1 MPGIAPGS
9 SEPGVPIILD
19 VEGECP
25 EWRMLHDD
33 VERAP
38 SQLLCQACMKE
49 RLSVGLERANNV
61 LASLEWVGIPLA
73 RYVL

>member
-19 VEGECP
+19 VEGERP

-38 SQLLCQACMKE
+38 S
-49 RLSVGLERANNV
+49 
-61 LASLEWVGIPLA
+61 
-73 RYVL
+73 